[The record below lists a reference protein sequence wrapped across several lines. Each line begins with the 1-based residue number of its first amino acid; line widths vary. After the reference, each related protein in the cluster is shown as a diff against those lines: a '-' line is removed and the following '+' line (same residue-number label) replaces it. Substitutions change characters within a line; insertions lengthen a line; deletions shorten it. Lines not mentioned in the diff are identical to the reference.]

1 MTTGLSNVLTYLRA
15 MVRGEFDIAKE
26 ALRKANEKSW
36 EDAGGLQVGAAFYLA
51 ARRRFADADLAE
63 IMTWVADL
71 RAQLGTEADE
81 VDPLKAEHLIRAMAR
96 QEMHLVEGMKPVE
109 IAQLELLLTALL
121 LLEWNPTEAELDRFF
136 EEVRALAAEWAQDD

>member
-1 MTTGLSNVLTYLRA
+1 MTDLGNALTYLRA
-15 MVRGEFDIAKE
+15 MLREDSELAAKSLQ
-26 ALRKANEKSW
+26 AMNERSW
-36 EDAGGLQVGAAFYLA
+36 EDAGGFEVGAAFYIA
-51 ARRRFADADLAE
+51 ARRRFADADLVE

-109 IAQLELLLTALL
+109 IAQLELLLTARLL
-121 LLEWNPTEAELDRFF
+121 QEWNPTEAELDRFF